1 MRFPAVNIVKN
12 LTRGKSSLATFLFLS
27 YFFISPIMLAVAT
40 QCKLKVS
47 VSSPLQSR
55 KVRNILPLDATS
67 WYFLVS
73 LEYKSRIFSLKIQ
86 EGKGLNGTSARGPEN
101 AGAMLVKSHG
111 DQVENLASA
120 TAGLTQSSNHQA
132 ACGWLP
138 TSLLNSSQDYTSGA
152 FFPP

>member
-47 VSSPLQSR
+47 VSSPLQPQ

-67 WYFLVS
+67 
-73 LEYKSRIFSLKIQ
+73 
-86 EGKGLNGTSARGPEN
+86 
-101 AGAMLVKSHG
+101 
-111 DQVENLASA
+111 
-120 TAGLTQSSNHQA
+120 
-132 ACGWLP
+132 
-138 TSLLNSSQDYTSGA
+138 
-152 FFPP
+152 